1 MTTDKA
7 KMDLETIHG
16 FLESSYWA
24 SGVPEETVRRSV
36 ENSLTF
42 GVFEGGEQV
51 GFARW

>member
-7 KMDLETIHG
+7 RMDLEMIHG

-24 SGVPEETVRRSV
+24 AGVPEEIVRRSV

-42 GVFEGGEQV
+42 GVFD
-51 GFARW
+51 RR